1 MFYVEHFHPMPIEFA
16 LPEGF
21 QVPDQTEPGQSFDA
35 VATISVGED
44 GKAQLLALDGLPVE
58 GGEEETEERR
68 AGQPPAAGG
77 AAATAGQAPAAPADN
92 RSFLQAMGAT

>member
-1 MFYVEHFHPMPIEFA
+1 MPIEFD

-21 QVPDQTEPGQSFDA
+21 QVPDNTEPGESFDA

-58 GGEEETEERR
+58 GGEEEAAERR
-68 AGQPPAAGG
+68 AGPPPTPGG
-77 AAATAGQAPAAPADN
+77 ARATAGAQQGGGEP
-92 RSFLQAMGAT
+92 RTFLQAMGAV

>member
-1 MFYVEHFHPMPIEFA
+1 MFHVEHFHPMPIEFA

-58 GGEEETEERR
+58 GGEEETAERR
-68 AGQPPAAGG
+68 AGQPPAPGG
-77 AAATAGQAPAAPADN
+77 AAATAGQATSPADN

>member
-1 MFYVEHFHPMPIEFA
+1 MPIEFK

-35 VATISVGED
+35 VATVSVGED
-44 GKAQLLALDGLPVE
+44 GTAQLLALDGLPVE
-58 GGEEETEERR
+58 GGEEETERRR
-68 AGQPPAAGG
+68 AGQPPPEGG
-77 AAATAGQAPAAPADN
+77 AAATAGGAKTPADN

>member
-1 MFYVEHFHPMPIEFA
+1 MPIEFE
-16 LPEGF
+16 LPPGF

-68 AGQPPAAGG
+68 AGQPPAPGG
-77 AAATAGQAPAAPADN
+77 AAATAGQVQGGGNN

>member
-1 MFYVEHFHPMPIEFA
+1 MPIEFK

-44 GKAQLLALDGLPVE
+44 GTAQLLALDGLPVE
-58 GGEEETEERR
+58 GGEAETEARR
-68 AGQPPAAGG
+68 AGRPPAPGG
-77 AAATAGQAPAAPADN
+77 AAATASAQPPTGGEG

>member
-1 MFYVEHFHPMPIEFA
+1 MPIEFD

-35 VATISVGED
+35 VATISVGDD

-58 GGEEETEERR
+58 GGEEDTERRR
-68 AGQPPAAGG
+68 AGQPPAPGG
-77 AAATAGQAPAAPADN
+77 AAATAGSAPEGGNP